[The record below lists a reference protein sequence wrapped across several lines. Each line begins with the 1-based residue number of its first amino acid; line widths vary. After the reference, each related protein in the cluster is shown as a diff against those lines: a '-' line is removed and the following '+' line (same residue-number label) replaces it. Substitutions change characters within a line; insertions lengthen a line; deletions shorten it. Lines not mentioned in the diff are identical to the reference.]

1 MKRSFCDRELDQ
13 IAFPMGGLGAGM
25 ICMQGTGA
33 LGNVSIQN
41 EPNVHFEPN
50 LFAALHICGDT
61 PNGRVLE
68 APVPGFK
75 VFSRPALSLA
85 GAGNGL
91 QGKNYGLP
99 RFSGEAEFR
108 SAFPFATL
116 SISDE
121 TVPLGVSI
129 TGWSPFVPGDDG
141 ASGLPFAALEYRFE
155 NNTTQKIQA
164 VFSFH
169 AVNFLG
175 ADDSAFVEKRK
186 DGFVLRQPPLPD
198 APWKGGA
205 FYAFCE
211 DTAAVD
217 AAWFRGGFYDT
228 LTMLWT
234 GVEQGKCPDREFPA
248 GERSDGGSLF
258 VPFSV
263 EPGESKTVRLKL
275 CWYVPESRLRIGS
288 EAGCCCC
295 GKTEDLP
302 HYKPWY
308 SARFSSI
315 EQLHDFIA
323 EEYSELFRK
332 SALFRDT
339 FAASTLPDSVLDAI
353 EANLSILKAP
363 TILRQTDGR
372 LWGWEG
378 CCDTEGCCHGTCTHV
393 WNYAQAICHL
403 FPALERSL
411 RETEFYECQNE
422 EGHQQFRAPLPI
434 RPSAHDFYAAA
445 DGQLGGIMK
454 VYRDWHIC
462 GDDSWLCGIWPKVKQ
477 SLHYCIETWDPD
489 RQGVVREPHHNT
501 YDIEFWGPDPMCTSF
516 YLGALKAAAM
526 MAETMGEDAA
536 EYREL
541 FQKGRDFMENTLF
554 NGEYFEQIVQYKGLR
569 AELKPENPYPET
581 QALLEAEGPKYQYG
595 SGCLSDGVLGAWMAE
610 VCGVGEILD
619 PAKVRSH
626 LQSVFRYNFRE
637 TLQNHANPQRPG
649 YALGKEGGLLL
660 CSWPHGGKPSLP
672 FIYSDEVWTGIE
684 YQAASHMILMG
695 EEKAGRKI
703 VETCRAR
710 YDGTV
715 RNPYD
720 EYECGHWYA
729 RAMASYALIQA
740 YTGLRLDERTHTLY
754 LKDRSEDYSA
764 LLAGEHGWGLAG
776 MRGGKP
782 FAEAVC
788 GILEIDRFET
798 E

>member
-1 MKRSFCDRELDQ
+1 M
-13 IAFPMGGLGAGM
+13 
-25 ICMQGTGA
+25 
-33 LGNVSIQN
+33 
-41 EPNVHFEPN
+41 
-50 LFAALHICGDT
+50 
-61 PNGRVLE
+61 
-68 APVPGFK
+68 
-75 VFSRPALSLA
+75 
-85 GAGNGL
+85 
-91 QGKNYGLP
+91 
-99 RFSGEAEFR
+99 
-108 SAFPFATL
+108 
-116 SISDE
+116 
-121 TVPLGVSI
+121 
-129 TGWSPFVPGDDG
+129 
-141 ASGLPFAALEYRFE
+141 
-155 NNTTQKIQA
+155 
-164 VFSFH
+164 
-169 AVNFLG
+169 
-175 ADDSAFVEKRK
+175 
-186 DGFVLRQPPLPD
+186 
-198 APWKGGA
+198 
-205 FYAFCE
+205 
-211 DTAAVD
+211 D

-489 RQGVVREPHHNT
+489 QQGVVREPHHNT

-715 RNPYD
+715 RTPMTNTNA
-720 EYECGHWYA
+720 GTGTHA
-729 RAMASYALIQA
+729 RWLP
-740 YTGLRLDERTHTLY
+740 T
-754 LKDRSEDYSA
+754 
-764 LLAGEHGWGLAG
+764 
-776 MRGGKP
+776 P
-782 FAEAVC
+782 
-788 GILEIDRFET
+788 
-798 E
+798 